1 MLKMKRKYTL
11 FLFASVLMLT
21 GCNDRELDKAS
32 IEPGKKLTSETKQV
46 PVSKTESN
54 ENVRDKKEQKD
65 IQPLPQNLNELAQ
78 IPIGYTGYLST
89 IVEEDIK
96 KITEL
101 TKDLPDIST
110 DPSKEELDNYYAH
123 ILSVFQQDF
132 RGPEDLIN
140 QLTFQTI
147 GNPEIEDPRMMFK
160 ENLNVMV
167 ILDASGSMGKELESQ
182 TQMEAAK
189 AAITNFVSGLP
200 ENANVGLRIY
210 GHKGTGDQ
218 SDKALSCS
226 SSELIYPV
234 GKYQGDSFSE
244 ALAKAKPAGWTPIQL
259 ALNEAQKDLS
269 GFKGEQNTNII
280 YLVSDGVST
289 CDDDPVTA
297 AKELYNSDITPIV
310 NVIGFNVDNEGQ
322 KQLRA
327 IADASNG
334 IYEDVQNAQDL
345 QNQLDQAKKVA
356 EKWNMWKSSKEGF
369 LGADRVNNSLDI
381 FVYHSEEFRKWV
393 NEGQQVGLTLTYLFQ
408 NGDKMSRES
417 HDYLKEKNISYHKWV
432 EAEYDKLRDELKT
445 LNEMKYGE
453 AIKALEEKY
462 QQNTTD

>member
-1 MLKMKRKYTL
+1 MTKMKRKYTF
-11 FLFASVLMLT
+11 FLFASILILT
-21 GCNDRELDKAS
+21 GCNDKELDKS
-32 IEPGKKLTSETKQV
+32 GIEPGKKITLETKQV
-46 PVSKTESN
+46 PNREAESN
-54 ENVRDKKEQKD
+54 EKGRDKEEQKD
-65 IQPLPQNLNELAQ
+65 IQPLPQNLNELAEM
-78 IPIGYTGYLST
+78 PIGYTGYLST
-89 IVEEDIK
+89 INEEDIK
-96 KITEL
+96 KIDEL
-101 TKDLPDIST
+101 TKDLPDISSA
-110 DPSKEELDNYYAH
+110 PSREELDNYYSQL
-123 ILSVFQQDF
+123 LSVFQQDY

-167 ILDASGSMGKELESQ
+167 ILDASGSMGKKLESQ

-218 SDKALSCS
+218 ADKTLSCS

-234 GKYQGDSFSE
+234 GKYEGDGFSQ
-244 ALAKAKPAGWTPIQL
+244 ALDKAKPAGWTPIQL

-269 GFKGEQNTNII
+269 GFNGEQNTNII

-310 NVIGFNVDNEGQ
+310 RVIGFNVDNEGQ

-327 IADASNG
+327 VAEASNG
-334 IYEDVQNAQDL
+334 IYEDVQNVHDL

-356 EKWNMWKSSKEGF
+356 EKWSMWKSSKEGF

-408 NGDKMSRES
+408 NRDKMSRES
-417 HDYLKEKNISYHKWV
+417 HDYLKEKNNSYHKWI
-432 EAEYDKLRDELKT
+432 EAEYDNLRNELKT

-462 QQNTTD
+462 LENTP